1 MNDAI
6 KENRKKMIIIKVK
19 NWLKAYNT
27 TEHRRN
33 KYLIKNVSTINYMD
47 DKEIKSML
55 GINFKKCF

>member
-1 MNDAI
+1 MNDAM

-47 DKEIKSML
+47 DKEYV
-55 GINFKKCF
+55 GH